1 MQVSNNKNVSAVI
14 AAAGKGTRSKLN
26 FPKCLFKIEDKEI
39 LGRILDALPSNL
51 HSKNIIVSNDGY
63 KPIASYIS
71 TLQNKDI
78 NLIIQENQL
87 GMGNA
92 ILQLNDIKLTL
103 AHHILLMW
111 GDLPFISDESIENLL
126 SYHFNNNN
134 DFSFLTLMSKN
145 VYTVVERDNLNN
157 IQRVTESK
165 ELNDTKKI
173 PSSGERDI
181 GVFIF
186 KRDIV
191 LEYLQKDLDNKFG
204 PKSGEHGFLYVIEHL
219 VKDGFKVRGLETHN
233 DIEGVSF
240 NSLEDIKQFL

>member
-1 MQVSNNKNVSAVI
+1 MQVLNNKNVSAVI

-26 FPKCLFKIEDKEI
+26 FPKCLFKIENKEI
-39 LGRILDALPSNL
+39 LGRILDVLPSNL
-51 HSKNIIVSNDGY
+51 HSKDIIVSNEGY
-63 KPIASYIS
+63 KPISSYIS
-71 TLQNKDI
+71 NLQNKDI

-92 ILQLNDIKLTL
+92 ILQLHDIKSRL
-103 AHHILLMW
+103 AHNILLMW
-111 GDLPFISDESIENLL
+111 GDLPFISGKSIENLI
-126 SYHFNNNN
+126 SYHFKEDN

-145 VYTVVERDNLNN
+145 VYTVVERDNQNN
-157 IQRVTESK
+157 IQRVIESK
-165 ELNDTKKI
+165 ELNDLKKI

-191 LEYLQKDLDNKFG
+191 LEYLQKDLNNKLG

-219 VKDGFKVRGLETHN
+219 VKDGFKVRGLETYN
-233 DIEGVSF
+233 DLEGISF